1 MNQVIVE
8 IPFKFRILNE
18 RKTLKRGPGL
28 HRTQMGPLKS
38 QIGLLTKEQLSVI

>member
-18 RKTLKRGPGL
+18 KKNPEEGTWGPQDSNGSPKIPD
-28 HRTQMGPLKS
+28 RAAD
-38 QIGLLTKEQLSVI
+38 